1 MKKIISTY
9 LFILIAAFGV
19 VSQTSNRPTAIDL
32 TLRLITLRTK
42 SLKADN
48 DKQISAYNQEFRT
61 EIKAAI
67 EQNLEFEFDSIPSF
81 GHVNSPDKKFEI
93 YTWNILKEFDEYEYF
108 AFIKFKKGEVLELSD
123 QSRLL
128 LSPEFKIT
136 KTDNWFGALYYQIV
150 PVKNKKK
157 ERYYVLLGWDGN
169 TGSSLKKVID
179 VLYFNERI
187 GDWQMGKK
195 IFGPPFRGITRFFLE
210 YSSEVKA
217 SLKYHDKEERI
228 VFDHL
233 IPLNSGLEGVFEFYV
248 PDLSFDG
255 FEFRDDYWYFIQNID
270 VRGNQT
276 MENYTTPKTNIRLE

>member
-1 MKKIISTY
+1 MKKITSTF
-9 LFILIAAFGV
+9 LLILLAAVGAN
-19 VSQTSNRPTAIDL
+19 SQTTNRPAAIDL
-32 TLRLITLRTK
+32 TLRLKTLRTK

-61 EIKAAI
+61 EVKAAI
-67 EQNLEFEFDSIPSF
+67 EQNLEFELDSIPSF
-81 GHVNSPDKKFEI
+81 GHINSPDKQFEI

-108 AFIKFKKGEVLELSD
+108 AFIKFKKGEVLELID
-123 QSRLL
+123 QSKLL

-136 KTDNWFGALYYQIV
+136 KTNNWFGALYYQIV

-210 YSSEVKA
+210 YSSEVNA
-217 SLKYHDKEERI
+217 SLKYHDKQERI

-255 FEFRDDYWYFIQNID
+255 FEFRNDYWYFIQNID

-276 MENYTTPKTNIRLE
+276 MENYTTPETNIRLE

>member
-9 LFILIAAFGV
+9 LFIIIAAVGA
-19 VSQTSNRPTAIDL
+19 VSQTSNRPAAIDL
-32 TLRLITLRTK
+32 TLRLKTLRTS
-42 SLKADN
+42 SLNADN

-61 EIKAAI
+61 EVKAAI
-67 EQNLEFEFDSIPSF
+67 EQDLEFEFDSIPSF
-81 GHVNSPDKKFEI
+81 GHIISPDKKFEI

-108 AFIKFKKGEVLELSD
+108 AFIKFKKGEVVELTD

-136 KTDNWFGALYYQIV
+136 KTNNWFGALYYQIV

-195 IFGPPFRGITRFFLE
+195 IFGPPFRGITRFFVE
-210 YSSEVKA
+210 YSSEVNA
-217 SLKYHDKEERI
+217 SLKYHDKQERI

-276 MENYTTPKTNIRLE
+276 MENYTTPETNIRLE

>member
-9 LFILIAAFGV
+9 LFIITAAVGA
-19 VSQTSNRPTAIDL
+19 VSQTSNRPAAIDL
-32 TLRLITLRTK
+32 TLRLKTLRTS
-42 SLKADN
+42 SLNADN

-61 EIKAAI
+61 EVKAAI
-67 EQNLEFEFDSIPSF
+67 EQDLEFEFDSIPSF
-81 GHVNSPDKKFEI
+81 GHIISPDKKFEI

-108 AFIKFKKGEVLELSD
+108 AFIKFKKGEVVELTD

-136 KTDNWFGALYYQIV
+136 KTNNWFGALYYQIV

-195 IFGPPFRGITRFFLE
+195 IFGPPFRGITRFFVE
-210 YSSEVKA
+210 YSSEVNA
-217 SLKYHDKEERI
+217 SLKYHDKQERI

-276 MENYTTPKTNIRLE
+276 MENYTTPETNIRLE

>member
-9 LFILIAAFGV
+9 LFIIIAAVGA
-19 VSQTSNRPTAIDL
+19 VSQTSNRPAAIDL
-32 TLRLITLRTK
+32 TLRLKTLRTS
-42 SLKADN
+42 SLNADN

-61 EIKAAI
+61 EVKAAI
-67 EQNLEFEFDSIPSF
+67 EQDLEFEFDSIPSF
-81 GHVNSPDKKFEI
+81 GHIISPDKKFEI

-108 AFIKFKKGEVLELSD
+108 AFIKFKKGEVVELTD

-136 KTDNWFGALYYQIV
+136 KTNNWFGALYYQIV

-210 YSSEVKA
+210 YSSEVNA
-217 SLKYHDKEERI
+217 SLKYHDKQERI

-276 MENYTTPKTNIRLE
+276 MENYTTPETNIRLE

>member
-9 LFILIAAFGV
+9 LFIITAAVGA
-19 VSQTSNRPTAIDL
+19 VSQTSNRPAAIDL
-32 TLRLITLRTK
+32 TLRLKTLRTS
-42 SLKADN
+42 SLNADN

-61 EIKAAI
+61 EVKAAI
-67 EQNLEFEFDSIPSF
+67 EQDLEFEFDSIPSF
-81 GHVNSPDKKFEI
+81 GHIISPDKKFEI

-108 AFIKFKKGEVLELSD
+108 AFIKFKKGEVVELTD

-136 KTDNWFGALYYQIV
+136 KTNNWFGALYYQIV

-195 IFGPPFRGITRFFLE
+195 IFGPPFRSITRFFVE
-210 YSSEVKA
+210 YSSEVNA
-217 SLKYHDKEERI
+217 SLKYHDKQERI

-276 MENYTTPKTNIRLE
+276 MENYTTPETNIRLE